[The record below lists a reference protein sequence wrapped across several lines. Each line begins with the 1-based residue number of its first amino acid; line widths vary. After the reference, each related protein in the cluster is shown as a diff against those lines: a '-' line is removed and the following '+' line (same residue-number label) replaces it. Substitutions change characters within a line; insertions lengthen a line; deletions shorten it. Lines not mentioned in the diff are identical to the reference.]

1 MNPRS
6 SLSLIK
12 RSAFSVTMA
21 LLVTMP
27 AAPTYASN
35 PEPAPPTDPLVYRTR
50 NTFTTKGFF
59 NDSYVLTG
67 LLLLGPSS
75 AQKGNGFNPIENAN
89 VEMNVNVSPSRGYNF
104 WSTPEGKFYDSYD
117 SSLVVGFFNT
127 AKENAKP
134 NYYMASSSVSPEMV
148 NVQSSLST
156 GDAIGKA
163 VFRAPFKGAPKI
175 WIPSSASSGF
185 RYFNF
190 NPAYMRDDQNYNG
203 AFFFL
208 GQADVP
214 AVPAIEVSGQSK
226 FSFDS
231 KFTKMVQD
239 KTFDQAAAII
249 EQWLQDEGYVNVPVP
264 VGQEP

>member
-12 RSAFSVTMA
+12 RSTLSVTLA

-35 PEPAPPTDPLVYRTR
+35 PEPAPPTDPLVYRNRT
-50 NTFTTKGFF
+50 TSTTKGFF
-59 NDSYVLTG
+59 NDSYASAG

-75 AQKGNGFNPIENAN
+75 PQKGGGYNPIQESQ
-89 VEMNVNVSPSRGYNF
+89 VEPNVNLSPTRNYYLDR
-104 WSTPEGKFYDSYD
+104 TPEGKFYGSYD

-127 AKENAKP
+127 AKENATKP
-134 NYYMASSSVSPEMV
+134 NYYMASISSPPDLIPA
-148 NVQSSLST
+148 QSSLST
-156 GDAIGKA
+156 TDAIGKA
-163 VFRAPFKGAPKI
+163 VFRSPFKGAPKI
-175 WIPSSASSGF
+175 WIPSSASSSF
-185 RYFNF
+185 RYFDF

-208 GQADVP
+208 GQADVA
-214 AVPAIEVSGQSK
+214 AVPAIEVSGRSN

-231 KFTKMVQD
+231 NLTKMVQG
-239 KTFDQAAAII
+239 KTFHEAAAII
-249 EQWLQDEGYVNVPVP
+249 EQWLQDEGYVNANV
-264 VGQEP
+264 Q